1 MSLEAAISIL
11 TRAVE
16 LDHLQSYSE
25 ALVCYQEGLALLMNV
40 LKNAK
45 DEATRMHYRD
55 KMETYI
61 ERAEKLKKLVKE
73 QKEQGTFHEKIHIKD
88 GAIGF
93 SYRRVFEKYLE
104 GNVGK
109 VVVEDPFIRNVHQIY
124 NFLRFCELLVSC
136 GTVRDIRLL
145 TTKDE
150 DPESQDNQAKR
161 LQALKNSL
169 KKHNI
174 TLDVEYST
182 TLHDRE
188 IRFSNGWTI
197 KIGRGLDY
205 FKPPSGKFCIGF
217 CDFNLRECHET
228 VIDIYLKKL

>member
-109 VVVEDPFIRNVHQIY
+109 VVVEDPYIRNVHQIY

-145 TTKDE
+145 TSE
-150 DPESQDNQAKR
+150 
-161 LQALKNSL
+161 LKQGFD
-169 KKHNI
+169 
-174 TLDVEYST
+174 TLS
-182 TLHDRE
+182 
-188 IRFSNGWTI
+188 
-197 KIGRGLDY
+197 
-205 FKPPSGKFCIGF
+205 
-217 CDFNLRECHET
+217 
-228 VIDIYLKKL
+228 